1 MYSLGEIETQCR
13 KAARGVGLSWGLAN
27 EVGLVARHLM
37 ECNLP
42 GPEAVLRSL
51 KWIDAKGCDYKM
63 EGVLSIEKI
72 NSPTNGL
79 FLGLFFLDRVHD
91 VIGKEIC
98 ISQKIVG
105 PLALVGF
112 LLRLKKEKYWFLVE
126 WSDCMIKLEKDGLML
141 SGKNINPKFVQSVT
155 IKICIGEVQPAS
167 LSLPKTRLPVEHWD
181 VLTEMANRTNV
192 PATEKSRLLGAG
204 AGLNENE

>member
-51 KWIDAKGCDYKM
+51 KWIDAKGCDYKI

-79 FLGLFFLDRVHD
+79 FLGLFFLDRVRD

-126 WSDCMIKLEKDGLML
+126 WSDCMIKLEKDGLMV
-141 SGKNINPKFVQSVT
+141 SGKNLNPKFVQNIT
-155 IKICIGEVQPAS
+155 IKIFIGEVQPAS
-167 LSLPKTRLPVEHWD
+167 LGLPKTRLPVQHWD